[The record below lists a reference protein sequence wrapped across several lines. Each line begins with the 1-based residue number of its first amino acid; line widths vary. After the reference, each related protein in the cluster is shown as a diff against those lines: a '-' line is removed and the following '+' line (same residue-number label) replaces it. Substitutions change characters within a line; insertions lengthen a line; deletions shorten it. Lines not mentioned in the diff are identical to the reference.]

1 MWQRLTKILVAK
13 KKKTERQ
20 ECLSNCFF
28 NIDYISATISQPKK
42 KKKILFNISAYALFK
57 Q

>member
-42 KKKILFNISAYALFK
+42 KKILFNISAYALFK